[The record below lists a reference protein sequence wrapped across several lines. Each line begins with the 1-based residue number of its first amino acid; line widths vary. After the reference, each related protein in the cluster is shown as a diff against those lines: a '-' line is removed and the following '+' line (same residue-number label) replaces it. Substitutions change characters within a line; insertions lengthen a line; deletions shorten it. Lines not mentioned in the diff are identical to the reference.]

1 MLGESGEDQSNV
13 CPTGRL
19 CMLLFLYCFLFIIR
33 RKAKAAAVQ
42 HWQSGSFHPPLTLS
56 VEDSDFGNFIRN
68 VVWGQKG
75 LSSGISL

>member
-1 MLGESGEDQSNV
+1 MCVQQKGCV
-13 CPTGRL
+13 C
-19 CMLLFLYCFLFIIR
+19 CCFLTVSLPFIMW

-42 HWQSGSFHPPLTLS
+42 PWQSGSFPPPFTLS